1 MDLMTDPYKVHWIL
15 LTSTAVTSFLAGSLV
30 GAWVM
35 TKVFEKRMKTFVNE
49 LTKKDL
55 DKK

>member
-1 MDLMTDPYKVHWIL
+1 MDLMMDPYKVHWIL
-15 LTSTAVTSFLAGSLV
+15 LTSTAVTSLILGGLL
-30 GAWVM
+30 GAWY
-35 TKVFEKRMKTFVNE
+35 TTRTLEKRMRIFVNE